1 MPCPE
6 EKAEQY
12 VKFRRWLR
20 RPSPQI
26 EKPPLTDD
34 MAGMKTYLEDVM
46 WEVWQAGYSGSG
58 DAGGF
63 AERAREIRS
72 QLDSIERELYQP
84 GVGEDRA
91 HE

>member
-1 MPCPE
+1 MSE

-20 RPSPQI
+20 RPNPQI

-46 WEVWQAGYSGSG
+46 WEVWQAGYSEALG
-58 DAGGF
+58 DAQAVF

-72 QLDSIERELYQP
+72 QRDSMERELYQP
-84 GVGEDRA
+84 GVGKGRA